1 MYLEKENK
9 RLVVQMRQK
18 AQEVEDLKRMNEKMQ
33 SQMQDNLSQFG
44 SLSQL

>member
-1 MYLEKENK
+1 VYLEKENK